1 MFLGHKVN
9 KGLVKMDERKV
20 QTILDWPP
28 PSKVAE
34 LRSFLGLANYYKKFV
49 QRYSKKVAHLIDLL
63 IQDKKWVWT
72 NACQEVFEKL
82 KAVMS
87 SELVLRLLNF
97 ELPFK
102 VHTDS
107 SDKAIG
113 GVLVQEKHLVAYERR
128 KLNET
133 E

>member
-1 MFLGHKVN
+1 MP
-9 KGLVKMDERKV
+9 R
-20 QTILDWPP
+20 I
-28 PSKVAE
+28 
-34 LRSFLGLANYYKKFV
+34 
-49 QRYSKKVAHLIDLL
+49 
-63 IQDKKWVWT
+63 
-72 NACQEVFEKL
+72 FEKL

-97 ELPFK
+97 ELPFE

-113 GVLVQEKHLVAYERR
+113 GVLVQEKHLVAYKSR
-128 KLNET
+128 KLNEA

>member
-1 MFLGHKVN
+1 MP
-9 KGLVKMDERKV
+9 R
-20 QTILDWPP
+20 I
-28 PSKVAE
+28 
-34 LRSFLGLANYYKKFV
+34 
-49 QRYSKKVAHLIDLL
+49 
-63 IQDKKWVWT
+63 
-72 NACQEVFEKL
+72 FEKL

-97 ELPFK
+97 EFPFE

-113 GVLVQEKHLVAYERR
+113 GVLVQEKHLVAYKSR
-128 KLNET
+128 KLNEA

>member
-1 MFLGHKVN
+1 MG
-9 KGLVKMDERKV
+9 MDKCMPR
-20 QTILDWPP
+20 I
-28 PSKVAE
+28 
-34 LRSFLGLANYYKKFV
+34 
-49 QRYSKKVAHLIDLL
+49 
-63 IQDKKWVWT
+63 
-72 NACQEVFEKL
+72 FEKL

-97 ELPFK
+97 ELPFE

-113 GVLVQEKHLVAYERR
+113 GVLVQEKHLVAYKSR
-128 KLNET
+128 KLNEA

>member
-1 MFLGHKVN
+1 MP
-9 KGLVKMDERKV
+9 R
-20 QTILDWPP
+20 I
-28 PSKVAE
+28 
-34 LRSFLGLANYYKKFV
+34 
-49 QRYSKKVAHLIDLL
+49 
-63 IQDKKWVWT
+63 
-72 NACQEVFEKL
+72 FEKL

-97 ELPFK
+97 ELPFE

>member
-1 MFLGHKVN
+1 M
-9 KGLVKMDERKV
+9 
-20 QTILDWPP
+20 
-28 PSKVAE
+28 AE

-97 ELPFK
+97 ELPFE
-102 VHTDS
+102 VHIDS
-107 SDKAIG
+107 SDKAIS